1 MENVVLDF
9 LLHREPRKSIFSGVV
24 MPKVTYI
31 EANGAKHVIEV
42 PVAENVMRGAL
53 YNDVPGIVGEC
64 GGACSCA
71 TCRCYVDESWMAK
84 VGGPASDAERELL
97 LGAEDTLKPNTRL
110 SCQIT
115 MTPEL
120 DGLIVRLPEKQY

>member
-1 MENVVLDF
+1 
-9 LLHREPRKSIFSGVV
+9 

-31 EANGAKHVIEV
+31 EHNGETHVIDV
-42 PVAENVMRGAL
+42 PVDESVMRGAL

-71 TCRCYVDESWMAK
+71 TCRCYVDDAWLEK
-84 VGGPASDAERELL
+84 VGGRATGIELELL
-97 LGAEDTLKPNTRL
+97 EGAGETHPNARL
-110 SCQIT
+110 SCQIN

-120 DGLIVRLPEKQY
+120 DGLVVRLPEKQF

>member
-1 MENVVLDF
+1 MRTLFSAFRESE
-9 LLHREPRKSIFSGVV
+9 RIIEPRGV

-31 EANGAKHVIEV
+31 EASGVEHVIDV
-42 PVAENVMRGAL
+42 PIEENVMRGAV
-53 YNDVPGIVGEC
+53 YNSVPGIVGEC

-97 LGAEDTLKPNTRL
+97 EAAEGELTPNSRL

-115 MTPEL
+115 VTADL
-120 DGLIVRLPEKQY
+120 DGLVVRLPEKQY

>member
-1 MENVVLDF
+1 
-9 LLHREPRKSIFSGVV
+9 

-31 EANGAKHVIEV
+31 EASGAKHVIDV
-42 PVAENVMRGAL
+42 PIEENVMRGAV

-71 TCRCYVDESWMAK
+71 TCRCYVEEAWMAK
-84 VGGPASDAERELL
+84 VGGPTSGAERELL
-97 LGAEDTLKPNTRL
+97 EAAEGELRPNARL

-120 DGLIVRLPEKQY
+120 DGLIVHLPEKQY

>member
-1 MENVVLDF
+1 
-9 LLHREPRKSIFSGVV
+9 

-31 EANGAKHVIEV
+31 EASGTEHVIDV
-42 PVAENVMRGAL
+42 PIEENVMRGAV
-53 YNDVPGIVGEC
+53 YNSVPGIVGEC

-71 TCRCYVDESWMAK
+71 TCRCYVDERWMAQ

-97 LGAEDTLKPNTRL
+97 EAAEGKPGPNARL

-115 MTPEL
+115 MTTDL

>member
-1 MENVVLDF
+1 VIL
-9 LLHREPRKSIFSGVV
+9 
-24 MPKVTYI
+24 PKVTYV
-31 EANGAKHVIEV
+31 EFNGARHVIDV
-42 PVAENVMRGAL
+42 PVDENVMRGAL

-64 GGACSCA
+64 GGARSCA

-84 VGGPASDAERELL
+84 VGGTASDVERDLL
-97 LGAEDTLKPNTRL
+97 LGAEDELKPNARL

-120 DGLIVRLPEKQY
+120 DGLVVHLPERQY

>member
-1 MENVVLDF
+1 
-9 LLHREPRKSIFSGVV
+9 
-24 MPKVTYI
+24 MPKVNYI
-31 EANGAKHVIEV
+31 EANGASHLIEV
-42 PVAENVMRGAL
+42 PVDESVMRGAL

-71 TCRCYVDESWMAK
+71 TCRCYVDDAWVAK
-84 VGGPASDAERELL
+84 VGGPTSDAERDLL
-97 LGAEDTLKPNTRL
+97 EGIDETGPNARL

-120 DGLIVRLPEKQY
+120 DGLVVRLPEKQY

>member
-1 MENVVLDF
+1 
-9 LLHREPRKSIFSGVV
+9 

-31 EANGAKHVIEV
+31 EASGAQHVIEV
-42 PVAENVMRGAL
+42 PIEENVMRGAV

-71 TCRCYVDESWMAK
+71 TCRCYVDEAWIAK
-84 VGGPASDAERELL
+84 VGGQASGAERDLL
-97 LGAEDTLKPNTRL
+97 EAAESDLKPNARL

>member
-1 MENVVLDF
+1 
-9 LLHREPRKSIFSGVV
+9 

-31 EANGAKHVIEV
+31 EANGAQHVIDV
-42 PVAENVMRGAL
+42 PIEENVIRGAV
-53 YNDVPGIVGEC
+53 YNDVPGIIGEC

-71 TCRCYVDESWMAK
+71 TCRCYVDEAWIAK
-84 VGGPASDAERELL
+84 VGGPAVGAERDLL
-97 LGAEDTLKPNTRL
+97 EAAEGDLKPNSRL
-110 SCQIT
+110 SCQIS